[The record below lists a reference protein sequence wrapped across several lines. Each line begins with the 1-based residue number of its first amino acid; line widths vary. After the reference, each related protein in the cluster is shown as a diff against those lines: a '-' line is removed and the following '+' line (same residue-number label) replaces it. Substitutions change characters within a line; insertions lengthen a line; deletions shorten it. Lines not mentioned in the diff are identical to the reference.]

1 MKKRKKDVGKMF
13 YDELVSWAKKEA
25 ENMYS
30 PPIKPMSVTR
40 DFQNSIPVAVYKMN
54 MDNFIDDCI
63 SQKTCKNS
71 NASVHKAVDSGKG
84 KVDTCKGIMIKDTT
98 ILPNKVDKDKWI
110 MTEDTNVVPNRKD
123 GRRNNGI
130 VIEERV
136 NHSVNESDSDSD
148 SDRRNLFNASMEVD
162 PKSEYSYKFVDFLS
176 EAEEELIELRKRNS
190 NVNMTPT
197 AGKKPIKPRPS
208 RPKRQYELG
217 ENDIIIEHKEFMDNL
232 MCQLIDGDDGM
243 TNPFQIFE
251 SKNEEFPIHDED
263 THWKIRKPKVI
274 ARCVFRHEKL
284 KEPEKGKQSKW
295 KRNAKKFALN
305 EGETTNE
312 EHYAM
317 IGSYEEVLGE
327 DIGMEYGNGLTL
339 MFDQHKGLTKAI
351 KNVMPLVEHR
361 QCTRNIYKGFRKQY
375 NGVEFKNQFWAAS
388 KASYLE
394 LFNKIMNKIKRGN
407 PSAYHYLVD
416 KNPKTWSRAYFRNK
430 PLITMLEAMRVP
442 VTERLN
448 TMRKQLESLPDDIC
462 FGMSC
467 LLEATTLRGG
477 VVRGGVVRC
486 GAMRGGRGRGGAVRG
501 RGGTIKGGSRL
512 IDEIDV
518 DETSRGESIETSK
531 LQLLV
536 VLTQL
541 DVQGVNEQ
549 AEGSVR
555 QANNVTQEASLNE
568 QAPGMDPKNL
578 QARNLVRPRPKSKR
592 TLKKKLSTT
601 HPGGGSSMNNT
612 HDLE

>member
-1 MKKRKKDVGKMF
+1 MGPG
-13 YDELVSWAKKEA
+13 L
-25 ENMYS
+25 

-63 SQKTCKNS
+63 RQKTGKNS

-84 KVDTCKGIMIKDTT
+84 KVDTCKGIMIEDTNV
-98 ILPNKVDKDKWI
+98 LPNKIDKDKWI
-110 MTEDTNVVPNRKD
+110 MTEDTNVVPNRKA

-162 PKSEYSYKFVDFLS
+162 HKSEYSDKFVDFLS

-197 AGKKPIKPRPS
+197 AGKKPTKLRPS

-243 TNPFQIFE
+243 TDPFQIFE
-251 SKNEEFPIHDED
+251 LKNEEFPIHDED
-263 THWKIRKPKVI
+263 THWKMRKPKVI

-295 KRNAKKFALN
+295 KRYPSARVDESNYLWRCYGKTMSIENSFEAILDSN
-305 EGETTNE
+305 EGSTVKLGEILIVVGRDDNNHIFQIAWALVNVE
-312 EHYAM
+312 NKDNWSWFLEL
-317 IGSYEEVLGE
+317 LGE
-327 DIGMEYGNGLTL
+327 DIG
-339 MFDQHKGLTKAI
+339 
-351 KNVMPLVEHR
+351 
-361 QCTRNIYKGFRKQY
+361 
-375 NGVEFKNQFWAAS
+375 
-388 KASYLE
+388 
-394 LFNKIMNKIKRGN
+394 
-407 PSAYHYLVD
+407 
-416 KNPKTWSRAYFRNK
+416 
-430 PLITMLEAMRVP
+430 
-442 VTERLN
+442 
-448 TMRKQLESLPDDIC
+448 

-486 GAMRGGRGRGGAVRG
+486 GAMRGGRGRGGAVR
-501 RGGTIKGGSRL
+501 
-512 IDEIDV
+512 DEIDV
-518 DETSRGESIETSK
+518 DETSKGESIETSK

-568 QAPGMDPKNL
+568 QAPRMDPKNL
-578 QARNLVRPRPKSKR
+578 QARNLVRPRPKSQR
-592 TLKKKLSTT
+592 MLKKKFSTT
-601 HPGGGSSMNNT
+601 HPGGGSSMTNT